1 MKSWNCVHQIMKALF
16 LLLNKHKHKAQWYWG
31 SPPQHKR
38 ILSTRWTQLLFL
50 CLCSCLLYVKCECP
64 AVYNVLLVSISESL
78 LSCIPISRRFG
89 TENKAIFH
97 SSHAYTS
104 LGMCCSYPHFHYAH
118 ICGCCAY
125 VVVKLCIKKIYQ
137 CIVISCTFI
146 A

>member
-16 LLLNKHKHKAQWYWG
+16 LLLNKHKHNDIEDLHHNTSVYWA
-31 SPPQHKR
+31 HNELK
-38 ILSTRWTQLLFL
+38 LLFL

-125 VVVKLCIKKIYQ
+125 VVVKLCIKKIY
-137 CIVISCTFI
+137 
-146 A
+146 